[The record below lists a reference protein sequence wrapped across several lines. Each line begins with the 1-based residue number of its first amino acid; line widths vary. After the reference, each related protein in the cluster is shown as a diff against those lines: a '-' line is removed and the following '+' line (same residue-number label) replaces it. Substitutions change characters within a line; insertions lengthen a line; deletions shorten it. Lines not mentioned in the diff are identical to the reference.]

1 MLQVLMHVR
10 ERQSF
15 VFLYTY
21 SNMPQLLHPTF
32 GAGPFPKELPLL
44 QVLCL
49 LLGPR
54 LQQLVSSVPLY
65 KVRILHPRHY
75 PSLT

>member
-32 GAGPFPKELPLL
+32 GAGPFPKELPLF
-44 QVLCL
+44 QVLYL
-49 LLGPR
+49 LPGPR
-54 LQQLVSSVPLY
+54 FQQVSSVPLC
-65 KVRILHPRHY
+65 KVRILHPQHY
-75 PSLT
+75 PSLA